1 MTLNI
6 LYATAFSTGDIKQI
20 PLPYRT
26 NDASIVSDIVLPGN
40 AYSLKL
46 DPAGYYDKGWVACPV
61 DAGTTD
67 IYVAAWV
74 YPFYTDANNI
84 ILRFTDDKYIAVR
97 WSYSVWKAFFNGTLV
112 ATGTGTVP
120 SPNAWQHIQVH
131 FVLNNVNGK
140 IQTRLNGNPDINY
153 TGDTIPAVSTVKQ
166 VELYNGF
173 YDCQVRWTNWVVAT
187 GEWPGD
193 IRVVR
198 HTVAG
203 DTEIADFTPSVG
215 TTLYGCIDELLP
227 SDVDYVY
234 TDAAGNKFL
243 CTVEGKVYTDYDS
256 ILGVRVWLR
265 VWEDPVTGEHV
276 SIPIRTGG
284 SISDGTPQDVAG
296 AAGYIDRW
304 MATNPV
310 TAEPWTAGEVNALQ
324 VGAKAES

>member
-6 LYATAFSTGDIKQI
+6 LFATAFSTGDIKQI

-26 NDASIVSDIVLPGN
+26 ADASVVSDIVFPGN

-46 DPAGYYDKGWVACPV
+46 DPVGYYDRGWVAFPV

-74 YPFYTDANNI
+74 CPFNTDANYI
-84 ILRFTDDKYIAVR
+84 VLRFTDDTYLAIR
-97 WSYSVWKAFFNGTLV
+97 WSYSVWKAFVNGTLV
-112 ATGTGTVP
+112 ATGTVTVP
-120 SPNAWQHIQVH
+120 SPTAWQHIQVH

-140 IQTRLNGNPDINY
+140 IQTRLNGNPDIDY

-173 YDCQVRWTNWVVAT
+173 YDCPVRWTNWVVAT

-203 DTEIADFTPSVG
+203 DTEIADFTPSEG
-215 TTLYGCIDELLP
+215 TTLYGCIDDLAP
-227 SDVDYVY
+227 SDADYVY
-234 TDAAGNKFL
+234 DSTAEHKFL
-243 CTVEGKVYTDYDS
+243 CAVDSQVYTGFE
-256 ILGVRVWLR
+256 ILGVHVWLR
-265 VWEDPVTGEHV
+265 VWEDPITGEHV
-276 SIPIRTGG
+276 SIPIRSGG
-284 SISDGTPQDVAG
+284 SLSNGTPQDVAG
-296 AAGYIDRW
+296 DAGYIRRW

-310 TAEPWTAGEVNALQ
+310 TAVQWTDSEVNALQ